1 MGRCT
6 LIAHHDG
13 NGVPTVDDK
22 PTSGAGRRPLT
33 LAELR
38 LLADA
43 CVTEFPQLL
52 RYYTDRQILESW
64 RRLAETH
71 NLVVDGVRRGR

>member
-1 MGRCT
+1 M
-6 LIAHHDG
+6 H
-13 NGVPTVDDK
+13 K
-22 PTSGAGRRPLT
+22 GRRQLT

-52 RYYTDRQILESW
+52 RYYTDRQILDAW
-64 RRLAETH
+64 RRLAEDH
-71 NLVVDGVRRGR
+71 NLMVEGQRRQGR